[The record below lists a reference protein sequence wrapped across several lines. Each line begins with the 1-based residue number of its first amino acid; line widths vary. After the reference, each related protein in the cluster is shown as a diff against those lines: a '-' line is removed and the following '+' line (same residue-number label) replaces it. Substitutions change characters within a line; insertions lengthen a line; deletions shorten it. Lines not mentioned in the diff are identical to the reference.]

1 METIVSIKGANPDNR
16 TSYYLNSK
24 ATADKL
30 KQAAKNPD
38 IAVVHNKDSKNIQF
52 STGSYLA
59 SVVPLVRAWQRLV
72 GDFIDEDEV
81 DGLRIKVMEVETT
94 CDQAGKIAAYLV
106 RLAVED
112 NPVTIRC
119 YDTKLPMLI
128 QAKVMLEDYCVR
140 ALIPYLEERCLEN
153 SSKIKE
159 MNDKALTIGAANTT
173 TRS

>member
-1 METIVSIKGANPDNR
+1 MSINGGNNDGRVSN
-16 TSYYLNSK
+16 YYLNSK

-38 IAVVHNKDSKNIQF
+38 ITVVNNKESKNIQF
-52 STGSYLA
+52 STGSYVA
-59 SVVPLVRAWQRLV
+59 SVVPLIRAWRTLV
-72 GDFIDEDEV
+72 GDFIDEDKV
-81 DGLRIKVMEVETT
+81 DGLRINVIEVKTT

-159 MNDKALTIGAANTT
+159 VNDKALTIGAANTT